1 MKELQSAGG
10 NKIKGKPKPVIQE
23 EECIIDKLLKEIKQ
37 GFQLKKRRISS
48 PILQGKQHLSDQNK
62 KMSKSLS
69 PGKNMLSDQSLKQI
83 PKQIG
88 KLIEILICAMHSLKT
103 CCFYDGSYFC
113 KT

>member
-10 NKIKGKPKPVIQE
+10 NKIKGKPKPVFQE
-23 EECIIDKLLKEIKQ
+23 EECIIDNLLKEIKQ

-48 PILQGKQHLSDQNK
+48 PILQGKQHLSDQKNK

-69 PGKNMLSDQSLKQI
+69 PGKNMLSDQSLKEI

-88 KLIEILICAMHSLKT
+88 KLIEILICAI
-103 CCFYDGSYFC
+103 YA
-113 KT
+113 